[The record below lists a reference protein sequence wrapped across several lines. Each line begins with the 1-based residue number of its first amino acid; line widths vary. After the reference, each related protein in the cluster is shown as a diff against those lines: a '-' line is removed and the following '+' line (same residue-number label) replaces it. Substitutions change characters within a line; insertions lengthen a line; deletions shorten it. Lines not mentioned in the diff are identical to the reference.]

1 VLVVIGPRWLTITD
15 EQSRPLIHLPE
26 DVHRQE
32 IALALS
38 RADVTVIPVLVD
50 EAALPRPEQL
60 PPDIRGLP
68 DQQARKIGD
77 TQARRTADVAVLVR
91 DIQLVSGL
99 KSHVAIECKT
109 APWWRLDITTL
120 VITCG
125 LTLTLSV
132 WAYLANMPLDGSELL
147 FVLVVSWV
155 LVVAIRGVWTRF
167 TRAAAGWTS

>member
-1 VLVVIGPRWLTITD
+1 VKLPFRAAEPWLFRSFNPVVLPLGNHHVGVRIVVAAVGVLVGVNR
-15 EQSRPLIHLPE
+15 E
-26 DVHRQE
+26 
-32 IALALS
+32 
-38 RADVTVIPVLVD
+38 RAPN
-50 EAALPRPEQL
+50 
-60 PPDIRGLP
+60 IRGLP

-120 VITCG
+120 VITFG

-147 FVLVVSWV
+147 FVLLVSWV